1 MDKVLKSKIVKP
13 NNEIKQDKPQDS
25 VKSVQHI
32 KLKSIPSIQKQ
43 NHLSLKNYT
52 KVKNVTLPHS
62 EPSKASISK
71 NSTLNATAL
80 SQNIIQ
86 KMILK
91 ATNSKNVSKN
101 SEELKIK
108 ASNTTYLN
116 KTVFAVGDG
125 TNHITMLGH

>member
-1 MDKVLKSKIVKP
+1 
-13 NNEIKQDKPQDS
+13 
-25 VKSVQHI
+25 
-32 KLKSIPSIQKQ
+32 
-43 NHLSLKNYT
+43 LSLKNYT

-62 EPSKASISK
+62 EPSKASITK

-91 ATNSKNVSKN
+91 ATNTKNVSKN

-108 ASNTTYLN
+108 ASNTTS
-116 KTVFAVGDG
+116 
-125 TNHITMLGH
+125 